1 MSGQVTLYQKDS
13 EVPLAVKVWTMF
25 ELPLVGEV
33 EPARAA
39 KVPECAPVD
48 TIEVDAPLVVQPE
61 KVPVSNPPLVIPPPP
76 PPPEEPIVQV
86 KLADPEAPVV
96 SLAVTVT
103 LYVPAVVGVP
113 LIRPDEALID
123 RPGGSPVAL

>member
-1 MSGQVTLYQKDS
+1 
-13 EVPLAVKVWTMF
+13 MF

-39 KVPECAPVD
+39 KVPESAPLD
-48 TIEVDAPLVVQPE
+48 PIEVDAPLVAQPE

-76 PPPEEPIVQV
+76 PPPGEPIAQV
-86 KLADPEAPVV
+86 KLADPEAPVE
-96 SLAVTVT
+96 SLAVAVT

-113 LIRPDEALID
+113 LMRPDDALMD
-123 RPGGSPVAL
+123 RPAGSPVAL